1 MSETPE
7 YRIRSNAPFAL
18 DRPFDNALTVAAW
31 VESATAR
38 AEAMQPLVSQWR
50 PRAAFDAFD
59 AYDAGHTDGL
69 VTQGYFGAVFDG
81 RYAYFCPI
89 RDRNDRTSVHGRV
102 LRLDTHAEFKDP
114 DAWAAYDASHTDGLH
129 TAGFYGGAFDGRYV
143 YFNPRDDGIVH
154 HTRLLRYDTYA
165 DFKDPAAWAAH
176 DAQVPHSGQ
185 GLASDGRYLYCCPG
199 YTRSATG
206 GLDDEPSGHI
216 LRYDTTAPLKDPAS
230 YAVFNAQQLS
240 PEAACFDGAAFD
252 GRHIYFAPLTSGH
265 VLRYAVAE
273 DFADP
278 QSWDLYDA
286 RPLGMQMNVGAV
298 FDGRHLYFC
307 AYGNSSMVRYDTAAP
322 FDEPA
327 AWQTYVPVANS
338 GFDGGF
344 FDGRYIYYVPFTR
357 AAAAGESVFHGSWL
371 RYDTAAPFDDPAAWQ
386 THDASYTDGLHTTA
400 YNAGAFDGRYFYT
413 APWRGAR
420 DGHHAHGRV
429 LRYDTLGTDGA
440 FSLRYGDV
448 GHNGGLCAAVPGPCF
463 IVNTPAGA
471 VSVAAHQTLA
481 PGVHHLAGVYD
492 GARIQLYIDGTLA
505 ASRPA
510 GGRPLQQT
518 TIPLTIGHIAG
529 GSARFQGTIAE
540 VYLSPVAQSAA
551 WVAATYHAGPPT

>member
-31 VESATAR
+31 VESATSR

-102 LRLDTHAEFKDP
+102 LRLDTHA
-114 DAWAAYDASHTDGLH
+114 
-129 TAGFYGGAFDGRYV
+129 
-143 YFNPRDDGIVH
+143 
-154 HTRLLRYDTYA
+154 
-165 DFKDPAAWAAH
+165 DFKDPAAWAA
-176 DAQVPHSGQ
+176 
-185 GLASDGRYLYCCPG
+185 Y
-199 YTRSATG
+199 
-206 GLDDEPSGHI
+206 
-216 LRYDTTAPLKDPAS
+216 
-230 YAVFNAQQLS
+230 
-240 PEAACFDGAAFD
+240 
-252 GRHIYFAPLTSGH
+252 
-265 VLRYAVAE
+265 
-273 DFADP
+273 
-278 QSWDLYDA
+278 
-286 RPLGMQMNVGAV
+286 
-298 FDGRHLYFC
+298 
-307 AYGNSSMVRYDTAAP
+307 
-322 FDEPA
+322 
-327 AWQTYVPVANS
+327 
-338 GFDGGF
+338 
-344 FDGRYIYYVPFTR
+344 
-357 AAAAGESVFHGSWL
+357 
-371 RYDTAAPFDDPAAWQ
+371 
-386 THDASYTDGLHTTA
+386 DASYTDGLHTTA

-413 APWRGAR
+413 APWRGDR
-420 DGHHAHGRV
+420 DGDHAHGRV

-492 GARIQLYIDGTLA
+492 GACIQLYIDGTLA

-518 TIPLTIGHIAG
+518 AIPLTIGHIAG

-551 WVAATYHAGPPT
+551 WVTATYHAGPPT